1 LADLHTFFDK
11 SALMKQYLKPRP
23 TIEDVAAKAGL
34 SVSTVSLVL
43 NNKSNVS
50 DETRAR
56 VNSVISALNYHP
68 QRSAR
73 GLATHSSG
81 NIGFILTDEHF
92 SSAEPFYTRIF
103 LGTEVEARN
112 HSYYVLL
119 TTVADTVS
127 GTKMLPRFFLE
138 HNVDGVI
145 IAGKIGSS
153 WIEYVREKNLPL
165 LLIDYEVANQR
176 VSSVTMDN
184 HEGGRLAVEHF
195 LKLGHTK
202 IGFIGGDIK
211 HPSIAGRY
219 NAYRET
225 LDARGIKVSPSWV
238 SIEEPSPRFE
248 NGYRAAKQILSNK
261 TTRPTAIFAANDA
274 LALGCMYYCKQA
286 GLAIPESLAVMGFD
300 NVESG
305 LQSQPRLTT
314 INVHREEMG
323 GIAVR
328 RLVEMITKES
338 TVVER
343 ITTPVELVIRDSC
356 GGKSGEDSS
365 SFAELELKQ
374 AEVISAE

>member
-1 LADLHTFFDK
+1 MSK
-11 SALMKQYLKPRP
+11 SRP
-23 TIEDVAAKAGL
+23 TIQDVAKKSGL

-50 DETRAR
+50 DEAR
-56 VNSVISALNYHP
+56 KKVQEIIAQLDFHP

-73 GLATHSSG
+73 GLASRSSG

-112 HSYYVLL
+112 HSHYVLL

-138 HNVDGVI
+138 NNVDGVI

-153 WIEYVREKNLPL
+153 WIEYVRSKNLPL
-165 LLIDYEVANQR
+165 LLIDYEVSSHR
-176 VSSVTMDN
+176 VSTVTMDN
-184 HEGGRLAVEHF
+184 NEGARLVVEHF
-195 LKLGHTK
+195 LKLGHKK
-202 IGFIGGDIK
+202 IGFIGGDLK
-211 HPSIAGRY
+211 HPSIAARY
-219 NAYRET
+219 NAFRET
-225 LDARGIKVSPSWV
+225 LELHGIKPSASWMN
-238 SIEEPSPRFE
+238 IDEPSPRFE
-248 NGYRAAKQILSNK
+248 NGYRAAKAILSGQGAK
-261 TTRPTAIFAANDA
+261 PTAIFAANDA
-274 LALGCMYYCKQA
+274 LALGCLQYCKQA
-286 GLAIPESLAVMGFD
+286 RITVPNSLALVGFD

-305 LQSQPRLTT
+305 LQVEPRLST

-328 RLVEMITKES
+328 RLVEMIRTKS

-343 ITTPVELVIRDSC
+343 ITTPVELVIRESC
-356 GGKSGEDSS
+356 GGKQGEPDNSANDATLVS
-365 SFAELELKQ
+365 KEM
-374 AEVISAE
+374 IS

>member
-1 LADLHTFFDK
+1 
-11 SALMKQYLKPRP
+11 MKQRTKEKS
-23 TIEDVAAKAGL
+23 TIEDVAKKAGL

-50 DETRAR
+50 KETREKVQA
-56 VNSVISALNYHP
+56 VITELNYHP

-73 GLATHSSG
+73 GLATQSSG

-112 HSYYVLL
+112 HSFYVLL
-119 TTVADTVS
+119 TTVGETVS
-127 GTKMLPRFFLE
+127 STKMLPRFFLE

-153 WIEYVREKNLPL
+153 WIEYVRSQELPL
-165 LLIDYEVANQR
+165 LLIDYESPKHK
-176 VSSVTMDN
+176 VSTVTMDN
-184 HEGGRLAVEHF
+184 HEGARLVVEHF

-219 NAYRET
+219 RGLRET
-225 LDARGIKVSPSWV
+225 LEVHGIKASSSWLDV
-238 SIEEPSPRFE
+238 EEPSPRFE
-248 NGYRAAKQILSNK
+248 NGYRAAKRMLIDK
-261 TTRPTAIFAANDA
+261 RMRPTAIFAANDA
-274 LALGCMYYCKQA
+274 LALGCMNYCKEA
-286 GLAIPESLAVMGFD
+286 GIAIPESLAVVGFD

-305 LQSQPRLTT
+305 LQVEPLLST

-328 RLVEMITKES
+328 RLVEMINNKS
-338 TVVER
+338 AMVER
-343 ITTPVELVIRDSC
+343 VLTPVELVIRDSC
-356 GGKSGEDSS
+356 GGKRKVETSPSLESS
-365 SFAELELKQ
+365 VKYP
-374 AEVISAE
+374 EVVERD